1 VLPSG
6 DFQAEVL
13 SRMAEQLCHEFP
25 DLNNTRAASI
35 AAEILERAERRDA
48 ARAGVE
54 ITPKLI
60 RARLDCFIF
69 LRLIV
74 EGWGEARRLPSGAIV
89 AVNSPLMF
97 DERLNFPKRSRLAA
111 ASKRVRQTCPEEAK
125 RYKQAWRDW
134 REARNRYLATETE
147 ESWQWYT
154 TGEGN
159 RNSVAYRTKM
169 DLSRPGGGWYFRN
182 RRLFRYTL
190 HELLP
195 RMQERERARRELQEA
210 TSTMTEAREQIF
222 EAMGVPSALRSYA

>member
-1 VLPSG
+1 MLPSG

-154 TGEGN
+154 TGE
-159 RNSVAYRTKM
+159 
-169 DLSRPGGGWYFRN
+169 YFRN